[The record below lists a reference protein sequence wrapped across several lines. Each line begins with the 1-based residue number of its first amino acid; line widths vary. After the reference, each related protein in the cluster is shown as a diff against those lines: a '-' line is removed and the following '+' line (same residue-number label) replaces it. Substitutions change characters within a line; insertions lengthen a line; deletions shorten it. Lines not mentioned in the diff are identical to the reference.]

1 MPIDANILFQAG
13 RPTVQLDDPM
23 NKLAQLGQV
32 QGLQNQN
39 ALAQLQ
45 LKQAQQQD
53 QDRTAMA
60 NAYQGAVDPTTGRVD
75 YAKVT
80 GNLAGA
86 GAGAAIPGVQ
96 KSAAEAQKA
105 QLETQKAHLE
115 QGLRQLEIGGQIM
128 AGVKDQATYDQAKQQ
143 AANIFGQDFVAN
155 WAPNYDPATVEA
167 NKSKALSMKDQME
180 QANKQLDYQLNV
192 RKQTEVERNN
202 QAQNAVARGQLGVA
216 QGQLGVAQQRLA
228 YDQSQPKGVY
238 DKDNGIIVDPRTGK
252 SIAVTDQNGQPVQG
266 GGGKMTED
274 QSKATGW
281 LIQAENAF
289 KNMQGAIQRTPSAS
303 KPGFND
309 ALAAIPSFGAGA
321 AVANSLRGADRQQFL
336 QGASSLS
343 EALLR
348 AATGA
353 GVNESEARQKIAEIT
368 PVPGDKD
375 ENIAQKMA
383 AIPLYL
389 ESLRVRAGPG
399 AKKAAA
405 VLSNQPAATSSGS
418 TKPSLN
424 DIFGQ

>member
-13 RPTVQLDDPM
+13 RPTVQLDDPL

-32 QGLQNQN
+32 QGFQNQN

-53 QDRTAMA
+53 QDRTAQSQA
-60 NAYQGAVDPTTGRVD
+60 WQDAIDPATGKPD
-75 YAKVT
+75 YSKVI
-80 GNLAGA
+80 GNLARA
-86 GAGAAIPGVQ
+86 GAGGMIPAVQ
-96 KSAAEAQKA
+96 KSAAEAGKA
-105 QLETQKAHLE
+105 QREEEAAQFTLGHKKIQTMLDILSGVTDDNSWK
-115 QGLRQLEIGGQIM
+115 IGVQNYASMGGDVSKLP
-128 AGVKDQATYDQAKQQ
+128 A
-143 AANIFGQDFVAN
+143 
-155 WAPNYDPATVEA
+155 NYDPAYVA
-167 NKSKALSMKDQME
+167 AAKSQALTALQRVE
-180 QANKQLDYQLNV
+180 QAAKDRGLDIQ
-192 RKQTEVERNN
+192 QQQADEQARNN
-202 QAQNAVARGQLGVA
+202 RANNAIA

-228 YDQSQPKGVY
+228 YDQSQPKGIY
-238 DKDNGIIVDPRTGK
+238 DKDNGIIVDQRTGK
-252 SIAVTDQNGQPVQG
+252 SIAVTDQNGQPIQG

-309 ALAAIPSFGAGA
+309 ALASIPSFGAGA
-321 AVANSLRGADRQQFL
+321 ALANSLRGADRQQFL

-405 VLSNQPAATSSGS
+405 VLSNQPAPAASSDGW
-418 TKPSLN
+418 TVTQVK
-424 DIFGQ
+424 